1 MNKYHCRRPPGRLQD
16 AVRSRGTTRG
26 EQTEDPQ
33 RPPQHEHPSG
43 RGVVF
48 DLLEEK
54 LFKIFVN
61 MYLDSYLIVDL
72 SQGSV
77 VEMIVCVTGNPTPT
91 VKWFKDG
98 KVGYFDT
105 G

>member
-1 MNKYHCRRPPGRLQD
+1 MSDL
-16 AVRSRGTTRG
+16 VILT
-26 EQTEDPQ
+26 QTERRTPNCN
-33 RPPQHEHPSG
+33 H
-43 RGVVF
+43 
-48 DLLEEK
+48 
-54 LFKIFVN
+54 
-61 MYLDSYLIVDL
+61 YLIFDL

-98 KVGYFDT
+98 KVGYFES